1 MNKIYN
7 NLNIENLLKTDW
19 INQFNEEQK
28 NEIRK
33 GRQRK
38 INLSHFV
45 NPKFSAEQMR

>member
-1 MNKIYN
+1 MEKIYN

-28 NEIRK
+28 NEIRL

-38 INLSHFV
+38 INLSYFV
-45 NPKFSAEQMR
+45 DPKFSAE